1 MTLVCPHGYAGEQNS
16 DCPGD
21 DAVAY
26 RVTDGRITYDVELGD
41 GDLRRDDG
49 GVAAVAVLDDLEES
63 EAGLGVERY
72 KPEVVEDGQGCTGDA
87 ADVALVVAY
96 GTRGLPIVS
105 SGCRTAE
112 INRYLFFRFSF
123 S

>member
-1 MTLVCPHGYAGEQNS
+1 MDTPESRILIAR
-16 DCPGD
+16 D

-72 KPEVVEDGQGCTGDA
+72 KPEVVEDGQGCTGM
-87 ADVALVVAY
+87 
-96 GTRGLPIVS
+96 RPM
-105 SGCRTAE
+105 
-112 INRYLFFRFSF
+112 
-123 S
+123 